1 MTDRTI
7 LTVVGTSTTIKSIS
21 AKLRSKLLK
30 PFDFYIEADE
40 LTLEEA
46 KQIEKEKPNL
56 VTREIVSGESWFFIK
71 VKEPR
76 NYFLAQ
82 LDSNLSLPM
91 TFNEANRAF
100 KLHLKNGWDEEEIS
114 ILKKIR

>member
-7 LTVVGTSTTIKSIS
+7 LTVVGTSTTIKAIS
-21 AKLRSKLLK
+21 TKLRSKLLK

-46 KQIEKEKPNL
+46 KQIQKEKPDL

-76 NYFLAQ
+76 DYFLVQHQ
-82 LDSNLSLPM
+82 LNLSIPM
-91 TFNEANRAF
+91 TFNEVNRAF
-100 KLHLKNGWDEEEIS
+100 NIHLKNGWQQDEIS
-114 ILKKIR
+114 ILKKVS